1 MAPCSITAARG
12 LACKDTVGGVKTIY
26 LSTFDPTF
34 YAGLTFATGVWTS
47 TVPIFNAIV
56 RYDVRPNSSG
66 LVTDVTN
73 DVAGSAAYAAKLSV
87 VLHKLTQT
95 DNEQLQ
101 SIIQSRF
108 FCWVQDANDIVWSL
122 GLKNGCVVNAATM
135 SVGTARADLNGYTLE
150 IEATEA
156 TFPHEVIPSTGTDA
170 LKYPFDEI
178 GGTVDG
184 IPDIV
189 NPS

>member
-1 MAPCSITAARG
+1 MAPCSLTAARG
-12 LACKDTVGGVKTIY
+12 LVCKDTVGGVKTIY
-26 LSTFDPTF
+26 FADFDPTT
-34 YAGLTFATGVWTS
+34 YAGLTFATGVWTETTKDFS
-47 TVPIFNAIV
+47 IF

-95 DNEQLQ
+95 DNEELQ
-101 SIIQSRF
+101 KLIQTRV
-108 FCWVQDANDIVWSL
+108 FCWVQDANDIVWSM

-135 SVGTARADLNGYTLE
+135 SVGTARADLSGYTLE

-156 TFPHEVIPSTGTDA
+156 TFPHEVVPSDASDA
-170 LKYPFDEI
+170 LIYPFDAVAGTGTI
-178 GGTVDG
+178 GVT
-184 IPDIV
+184 